1 MSATQNP
8 VSAGVARDSANETV
22 ERGHCM
28 SAAIG
33 LRNTPEVKKRTG
45 PLHTH
50 SPTTAPATTHQGLPS
65 LALRTASS
73 GLPTKRAYMGSP
85 DGRGGLRHVR
95 PAMRPT
101 ERSGTVSE
109 AGYRRIS
116 RIGYCVTSVTRCRR
130 RAVPSAFA
138 ELTRIS
144 ASEEEAPAGRKIGWF
159 DQSTPS
165 VEVRFLAL
173 PARLNGRP

>member
-1 MSATQNP
+1 VAVKKATP
-8 VSAGVARDSANETV
+8 GKATARTPHRSIPRPRIGVVTALRRVARDSANETV

-28 SAAIG
+28 STAIG

-85 DGRGGLRHVR
+85 DGRGALRRNVR

-116 RIGYCVTSVTRCRR
+116 RIGYCVTSVTRRR
-130 RAVPSAFA
+130 
-138 ELTRIS
+138 T
-144 ASEEEAPAGRKIGWF
+144 ASGPVSFR
-159 DQSTPS
+159 
-165 VEVRFLAL
+165 
-173 PARLNGRP
+173 